1 VKVAQLIPKARRLI
15 GSYLT
20 FFTFGLPDFSD
31 FRTSPKFPYFRT
43 SGLFGLPDYE
53 MNPYQ
58 QKRFWKYFLLSF
70 AIVIASGSLWYT
82 QYLVRNIAKSEHTR
96 AQLWAYSIKQQISA
110 DDNDFLPYVFTVR
123 DSLTVPAIITD
134 ENDNFISSKGLDTN
148 KTFIKLPDDK
158 LNKKGKKYDIE
169 YFRAELKTM
178 KSQHQPIK
186 ISLPIQ
192 GGNSFSLIYYKDS
205 DLLTELKFFPYIQLS
220 VISIF
225 LLMAYTAFS
234 ASRKSEQDQVWVG
247 LAKETAHQLG
257 TPISS
262 LMAWTELMKEKF
274 NAEDDELIAEMENDI
289 RRLEIV
295 ADRFS
300 KIGSTPK
307 LENHKVYDVVKDYVD
322 YFKVRVSKNIGF
334 EIYGNT
340 SLVSGLN
347 VPLFDWVLE
356 NLLKNAVNA
365 IEGKGKI
372 KVEISANK
380 LKKQVFIDISD
391 TGKGI
396 PRSKF
401 ETVFRPGYTTRKRGW
416 GLGLS
421 LTKRMIENYHD
432 GQIFVRESELGKGT
446 TFRIVLKNTQN
457 DKQTA
462 A

>member
-1 VKVAQLIPKARRLI
+1 MKINL
-15 GSYLT
+15 
-20 FFTFGLPDFSD
+20 SD
-31 FRTSPKFPYFRT
+31 FRTLPT
-43 SGLFGLPDYE
+43 FGFSKL
-53 MNPYQ
+53 NPYQ
-58 QKRFWKYFLLSF
+58 QKKRWKYSLISF
-70 AIVIASGSLWYT
+70 AVVIASGSLIYT
-82 QYLVRNIAKSEHTR
+82 NYLVRNIAKAERTR
-96 AQLWAYSIKQQISA
+96 AQLWALSIKQIISA
-110 DDNDFLPYVFTVR
+110 DDNDFLPYVFAVR

-134 ENDNFISSKGLDTN
+134 ENGNFISSKGLDTN
-148 KTFIKLPDDK
+148 RTFYPLPPEQT
-158 LNKKGKKYDIE
+158 KGKKAKHYDLG
-169 YFRAELKTM
+169 YFKSELATM

-186 ISLPIQ
+186 MLLPIP
-192 GGNSFSLIYYKDS
+192 GETVKSYSLIYYKDS
-205 DLLTELKFFPYIQLS
+205 DLLTELKYFPYVQLT
-220 VISIF
+220 VIAIF

-234 ASRKSEQDQVWVG
+234 SSRKSEQNQVWVG

-274 NAEDDELIAEMENDI
+274 NAEDDPLIAEMENDI
-289 RRLEIV
+289 KRLEIV

-307 LENHKVYDVVKDYVD
+307 LEEHKVFDVVKDFVD
-322 YFKVRVSKNIGF
+322 YFRIRVSKNISF
-334 EIYGNT
+334 EMTGNPH
-340 SLVSGLN
+340 LLAGLN

-372 KVEISANK
+372 KVDISGNK
-380 LKKQVFIDISD
+380 IKKLVFIDISD

-401 ETVFRPGYTTRKRGW
+401 DTVFQPGYTTRKRGW
-416 GLGLS
+416 GLGLA

-432 GQIFVRESELGKGT
+432 GQIFVRDSELGKGT
-446 TFRIVLKNTQN
+446 TFRIVLKNIRH

-462 A
+462 RR